1 MDDERDALLVVRYA
15 QAIGLVTID
24 AERLALEHAFQ
35 VHRVH
40 VRNQHDLLAA
50 RALEHGLHRRAHLL
64 GGVVQAVDIAGLQ
77 HIHRAAQLLELAGNA
92 LGNLVQTLDV
102 LAARLDV
109 HQVTQ
114 GVEQGLLLL
123 LGQRMDIGHGRGLG
137 HDGGKCQRQRGH
149 QGADK
154 RRD

>member
-1 MDDERDALLVVRYA
+1 MDDERDALLVVRDA

-24 AERLALEHAFQ
+24 AKRLAFEHALQ

-40 VRNQHDLLAA
+40 VRTQHDLLAA
-50 RALEHGLHRRAHLL
+50 RAFEHCLHSGAHLL
-64 GGVVQAVDIAGLQ
+64 RGVVQAVDIAGLQ

-92 LGNLVQTLDV
+92 LGNLVQPLDV

-114 GVEQGLLLL
+114 GVEQGLLLF
-123 LGQRMDIGHGRGLG
+123 LGQRMDIGHRRSLG
-137 HDGGKCQRQRGH
+137 HGG
-149 QGADK
+149 DK
-154 RRD
+154 RQC